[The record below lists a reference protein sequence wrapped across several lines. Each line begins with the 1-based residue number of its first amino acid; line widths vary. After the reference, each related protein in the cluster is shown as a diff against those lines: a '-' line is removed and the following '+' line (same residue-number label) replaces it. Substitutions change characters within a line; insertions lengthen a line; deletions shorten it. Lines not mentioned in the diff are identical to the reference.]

1 MCPYKRIEFLI
12 GKYICENYRSAV
24 EIGAGANLG
33 AARLIVG
40 SGIPLR
46 CTDIRPISPEP
57 GIEVLKDDI
66 FEPNLDL
73 YRGAEVL
80 YAIRP
85 GIEMVPPMIALARE
99 IDADLLVY
107 HLGFEVFLQGG
118 EIIDCG
124 VILHRYH
131 ARQNPGRED

>member
-12 GKYICENYRSAV
+12 GKYISENYRSAV

-33 AARLIVG
+33 AARVIAG
-40 SGIPLR
+40 SGTPIR
-46 CTDIRPISPEP
+46 CTDLRRVSPEP
-57 GIEVLKDDI
+57 GIDAVKDDI
-66 FEPNLDL
+66 FHLTLDL

-85 GIEMVPPMIALARE
+85 GVEMVPPMIALARE

-107 HLGFEVFLQGG
+107 HLGFEIFLQGG

-124 VILHRYH
+124 VVLHRYH
-131 ARQNPGRED
+131 ARQNPGSED